1 MQMVDDTARQVDEAP
16 SSSAARRELNASE
29 DGVDDAGE
37 LPGGGGGGDR
47 RPFGYSQVGNSPG
60 QPPHRNTKSDPQK
73 IKPFAGLCRI
83 APREDYEQRADPWI
97 LRMLKERVLFIGT
110 QFSILYTFM
119 YSPAEAA
126 TPGKWEWAKD
136 GEAEEPVGGA
146 GESEADRKGARRSEK
161 AKAPEEGG
169 LTRSSEAR
177 SL

>member
-1 MQMVDDTARQVDEAP
+1 MIRHVRWTRHHHLPLRAVTAADELYKYMQMVDDTARQVDEAP

-37 LPGGGGGGDR
+37 LPGGGGGGDS

-126 TPGKWEWAKD
+126 TPRA
-136 GEAEEPVGGA
+136 
-146 GESEADRKGARRSEK
+146 
-161 AKAPEEGG
+161 
-169 LTRSSEAR
+169 
-177 SL
+177 